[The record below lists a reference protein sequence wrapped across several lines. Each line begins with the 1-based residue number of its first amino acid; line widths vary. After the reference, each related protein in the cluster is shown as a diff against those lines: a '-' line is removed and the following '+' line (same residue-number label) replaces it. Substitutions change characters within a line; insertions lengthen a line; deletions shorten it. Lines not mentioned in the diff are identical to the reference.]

1 MIKKGISF
9 WNPITNGQHANS
21 ILKSFRYFKLRFCY
35 DIRQQSFIVIKISSK
50 YKMRELYYR
59 KIYTFLSY
67 LFPLDYKKALLRIL
81 KIQNDRL

>member
-1 MIKKGISF
+1 M
-9 WNPITNGQHANS
+9 
-21 ILKSFRYFKLRFCY
+21 
-35 DIRQQSFIVIKISSK
+35 IKISSK

-67 LFPLDYKKALLRIL
+67 PFPWGCKKALLRIL

>member
-1 MIKKGISF
+1 MKKKGISF

-50 YKMRELYYR
+50 YKMRELYYPKSTR
-59 KIYTFLSY
+59 FYPICSLRTI
-67 LFPLDYKKALLRIL
+67 KKRFSAF
-81 KIQNDRL
+81 

>member
-1 MIKKGISF
+1 MKEKGISF

-21 ILKSFRYFKLRFCY
+21 ILKSFRYFRLRSCY

-50 YKMRELYYR
+50 YKMREFYYR
-59 KIYTFLSY
+59 KIHTFLSY
-67 LFPLDYKKALLRIL
+67 PFPLGCKKALLRIL